1 MRNTFTFAGTA
12 SSDYGV
18 YISGSGVFN
27 APERNYDPITIA
39 GRNGSILGLEKS
51 LSNLELTYPA
61 FVYKDLKTQMTAL
74 KDFLMSKVGY
84 QKLIDTYYPDEYRLA
99 YYAGGLEVEP
109 EDSLNGGNFDIT
121 FQCKPQRYL
130 VSGDTVVTF
139 TSSGSL
145 TNLTSFDAKPL
156 LQVYGTGTLTIGDV
170 SITISDSGSSYL
182 MIDCELME
190 AYLGANLMNS
200 YISLSGNDFPVL
212 KSGSNRITLGSGIT
226 QVKITPRWWRL

>member
-12 SSDYGV
+12 SSSFGV
-18 YISGSGVFN
+18 YISGTGVFN
-27 APERNYDPITIA
+27 APERNYDQITIA
-39 GRNGSILGLEKS
+39 GRDGAILGLEKN

-61 FVYKDLKTQMTAL
+61 FVYKDLKTQMTTL
-74 KDFLMSKVGY
+74 KSFLMSKIGY
-84 QKLIDTYYPDEYRLA
+84 QKLTDTYYPDEYRLA

-109 EDSLNGGNFDIT
+109 EESLRGGNFDIV
-121 FQCKPQRYL
+121 FQCKPQRFL
-130 VSGDTVVTF
+130 TNGDTA
-139 TSSGSL
+139 
-145 TNLTSFDAKPL
+145 TSFTRSGTITNPTSFEAKPL
-156 LQVYGTGTLTIGDV
+156 LQVYGTGTLTVNGV

-212 KSGSNRITLGSGIT
+212 KAGSNTITLGSGIT